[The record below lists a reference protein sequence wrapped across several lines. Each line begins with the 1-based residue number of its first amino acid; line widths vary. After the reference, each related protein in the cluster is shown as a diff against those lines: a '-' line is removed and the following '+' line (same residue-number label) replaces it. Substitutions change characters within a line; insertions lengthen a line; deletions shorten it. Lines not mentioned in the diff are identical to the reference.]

1 MTELRATG
9 DERLEASRTP
19 ALEVRSLEIDRLR
32 ADGAERIVTSVRMSV
47 GGGETIGIVG
57 ESGSGK
63 SVTGRALVGLLPRT
77 LTARGEVMFNG
88 RNLLELGE
96 REWRAIRGREIGLI
110 LQDPFTMLN
119 PVIRCGQIVEE
130 SILPE
135 QRHRKLDDR
144 RADVLRRLAEVGITD
159 ESVIDRYPFQLSGG
173 MRQRIAIAAALARD
187 PQILIADE
195 PSTALDVTTQKEILA
210 LLRKVQRERGMGLVL
225 ITHDLRLAFA
235 MCDRIYVLYAGS
247 LVEAAPARELEDEP
261 LHPYAHGLLLSE
273 PPPDRRV
280 RELAAIG
287 GSVPRAEDV
296 VGSCTFAS
304 RCRWAQPECVAGSPP
319 LREVAPGRWSACVRV
334 AEIRAEMGV
343 LRERLEEDAS
353 PPEEQRPPGIL
364 IQVRDA
370 EKTFDSGGRIVHAL
384 DGVSIE
390 VRENESVGLV
400 GESGSG
406 KTTLSRLLVGL
417 DTASGGELSIDGV
430 DVSAWAHLKEREKR
444 RLRGFVQIVFQDP
457 YSSLNPMRTIGAT
470 LSEAVTL
477 HQPRARDV
485 RRQVEGLLRSVGLP
499 AEYAVRKPVALSGG
513 ERQRVAI
520 ARALAVEPRVL
531 ICDEPVSAL
540 DVSVQAQ
547 ILNLFAKLR
556 AERGLGYLFIT
567 HDLSIV
573 RQVTEHLYVM
583 HKGRVVESGPT
594 EWVLSHPQDPYTIK
608 LIASA
613 PRSEAGWLEPHGQV
627 T

>member
-1 MTELRATG
+1 MTPT
-9 DERLEASRTP
+9 
-19 ALEVRSLEIDRLR
+19 LEVRSLEIDRLR
-32 ADGAERIVTSVRMSV
+32 DDRAERIVTSVRLSV
-47 GGGETIGIVG
+47 AGGETIGIVG

-63 SVTGRALVGLLPRT
+63 SVTGRALVGLLPPT
-77 LTARGEVMFNG
+77 LTARGEVLFNG

-96 REWRAIRGREIGLI
+96 RKWRAIRGREIGLV

-119 PVIRCGQIVEE
+119 PVARCGRILEE
-130 SILPE
+130 SIPPE
-135 QRHRKLDDR
+135 RRHRKWDER
-144 RADVLRRLAEVGITD
+144 RADILRRLAEVGITD

-210 LLRKVQRERGMGLVL
+210 LLRTVQRERAMGLVL

-235 MCDRIYVLYAGS
+235 MCDRIHVLYAGS
-247 LVEAAPARELEDEP
+247 LIEMAPAQKLEEEP

-273 PPPDRRV
+273 PPADRRV
-280 RELAAIG
+280 RELVAIS
-287 GSVPRAEDV
+287 GSVPRADEV
-296 VGSCTFAS
+296 AGSCTFAP
-304 RCRWAQPECVAGSPP
+304 RCRWTQPECVAGTPP
-319 LREVAPGRWSACVRV
+319 LREVSPGRWSACVRIE
-334 AEIRAEMGV
+334 EIRAEMAE
-343 LRERLEEDAS
+343 LRELGEEEVS
-353 PPEEQRPPGIL
+353 PPEEQRPNGLL

-370 EKTFDSGGRIVHAL
+370 TKTFDNGGRTMKAL

-390 VRENESVGLV
+390 VCENESVGLV

-417 DTASGGELSIDGV
+417 ETASGGELLIDGV
-430 DVSAWAHLKEREKR
+430 DVSAWASLKDKEKR

-470 LSEAVTL
+470 LSEAVTT
-477 HQPRARDV
+477 HRPRARGL
-485 RRQVEGLLRSVGLP
+485 RGEVEGLLRSVGLP
-499 AEYAVRKPVALSGG
+499 VEYAARKPVALSGG

-556 AERGLGYLFIT
+556 VERGLGYLFIT

-573 RQVTEHLYVM
+573 RQVTEYLYVM

-594 EWVLSHPQDPYTIK
+594 DRVLAGPEDPYTVK
-608 LIASA
+608 LIGSA
-613 PRSEAGWLEPHGQV
+613 PRSEAGWLEPSPV
-627 T
+627 R